1 MQLAHEL
8 RSLHS
13 AEGSLAAALRAV
25 GDGHAQEIDIH
36 HIADALAQQ
45 CDARADRLGPFADR
59 YGDEEP
65 SELDEPH
72 RDLFGGVRSGPLGL
86 LRDLNDLYL
95 MACECELAWT
105 LVGQAARGARDRELL
120 DIVGRC
126 EVETSTQVRWLR
138 TRMKQAAPQA
148 LVVA

>member
-8 RSLHS
+8 RLLHS
-13 AEGSLAAALRAV
+13 AEERLAAGLLAV
-25 GDGHAQEIDIH
+25 GDGHGAE
-36 HIADALAQQ
+36 ADVLRTCQVLAEQ
-45 CDARADRLGPFADR
+45 CETHAEQLAPFADR

-86 LRDLNDLYL
+86 LRDLKDLYL
-95 MACECELAWT
+95 MACECELSWA

-120 DIVGRC
+120 AVVSRC
-126 EVETSTQVRWLR
+126 EGETSTQVRWLR

-148 LVVA
+148 LVVV